1 MRIDA
6 DLRLSV
12 HRANRSLTSAL
23 RCRAD
28 KLRPAL
34 ERRRKVGPRGRP
46 DRIERGA
53 RLVQRRALMREHRQ
67 LPLAHAVDVGPRARV
82 AFDRALRV
90 LRSRRFGHRDAVFL
104 YGRLETRSEEHTSEL
119 QSLMRIS
126 YAVFCLN
133 KKKNQQLHHTYI

>member
-1 MRIDA
+1 MIRRPPRSTRTDTLFPYTTLFPILLPVLGESIGAFMRIDA

-12 HRANRSLTSAL
+12 HRANRSLTIAL

-34 ERRRKVGPRGRP
+34 ERRRKVGPRVRP

-67 LPLAHAVDVGPRARV
+67 LPLAHA
-82 AFDRALRV
+82 DRK
-90 LRSRRFGHRDAVFL
+90 ST
-104 YGRLETRSEEHTSEL
+104 RLNSSH
-119 QSLMRIS
+119 
-126 YAVFCLN
+126 
-133 KKKNQQLHHTYI
+133 